1 LPKLLIVQQVGKL
14 MLRSHLILL
23 LIAIAGF
30 AGCAETQ
37 SQRAFTP
44 RPAAEEVP
52 VASTPSQVGAHD
64 HALAE
69 ALDHSLQALEDEPM
83 VPTRAGTMDKE
94 SATTQDVRP
103 AASLASKSAGA
114 SP

>member
-1 LPKLLIVQQVGKL
+1 

-23 LIAIAGF
+23 LIAI

-94 SATTQDVRP
+94 SATTQDARP
-103 AASLASKSAGA
+103 AASLSSKSAGV